1 MIRPQTWTLPA
12 DLEATVRV
20 TLAAWAAG
28 GTVRRLWARDATLW
42 SGADEAS
49 WLGWLGIAEEQLGRL
64 EHLRR
69 VAEDAQTGGFTH
81 VLLLG
86 MGGSSLCPEVLK
98 ETFGRIEG
106 YPEVHVLDSTDPAQ
120 VRAFEHKVDLAR
132 TLFIV

>member
-1 MIRPQTWTLPA
+1 MDGQTWNLPA
-12 DLEATVRV
+12 DLEAEVGA
-20 TLAAWAAG
+20 TLAEWAAR

-42 SGADEAS
+42 SGADEAR

-69 VAEDAQTGGFTH
+69 VAEDARTGGFSH

-106 YPEVHVLDSTDPAQ
+106 YPELHVLDSTDPAK
-120 VRAFEHKVDLAR
+120 VRSVEG
-132 TLFIV
+132 